1 MSHSAVTSR
10 SSGKRSSILGH
21 DRNENFIRDHI
32 PSIRLGADVVG
43 SITTSALEVGSVP
56 VDEHVLFDN
65 GSSGS
70 SLECFN
76 VWNGEF
82 EVGRMVESFG
92 ISTGTVVGMGSI
104 VWTNVVGFSVIV
116 PSDNLEELE
125 FVLHLENLFPSVVP
139 ESLGVEEPVLGIG
152 YFFTKVGE
160 DWMSVLED
168 RRAMGMTYTKERQA
182 PCSPSG
188 RDR

>member
-1 MSHSAVTSR
+1 MSHGAVTSR

-21 DRNENFIRDHI
+21 DGNEDFIGDHI
-32 PSIRLGADVVG
+32 PSIRLGTDVIG
-43 SITTSALEVGSVP
+43 SITTSALEMGSVP
-56 VDEHVLFDN
+56 VYEHVLFDN

-82 EVGRMVESFG
+82 EMGRMVESFG
-92 ISTGTVVGMGSI
+92 VSTGTVVSMGSI

-116 PSDNLEELE
+116 PSDDLEELE
-125 FVLHLENLFPSVVP
+125 FVLHLEDLFPSVVP
-139 ESLGVEEPVLGIG
+139 ESLGVEEPVLRVG

-160 DWMSVLED
+160 DWGSAQD
-168 RRAMGMTYTKERQA
+168 
-182 PCSPSG
+182 
-188 RDR
+188 D